1 MKNILKPLYLL
12 SISISTIPMKYLLS
26 IIPTLLISFSAFCND
41 TLTVFYR
48 IRLDQDINSASRYQ
62 VTAGLEKAAEA
73 EADYV
78 ILDLNTYGGE
88 VSAAD
93 SIRSAILRY
102 DRPVIAYVNM
112 QAASA
117 GALISIACDSIYMKT
132 GSSIGA
138 ATVVNQTGE
147 VMPDKYQSFMRGM
160 MRSTAQATGRDPKI
174 AESMTDTANVLSMT
188 PSEAMEVGYCEGICE
203 TEYEV
208 AQKVVP
214 GKQFIIKNMEEDM
227 SLLDKLIRL
236 LLNPLL
242 QSIFMMMIIGGIFV
256 EIRTPGIGLPLVT
269 AIVGALLYFAPGY
282 LGHLVQSWEI
292 VLFFV
297 GLVLICLELFVI
309 PGFGV
314 CGISGIIAVVVSL
327 AFAMV
332 DNIELF
338 HWDGTLNLKP
348 LIQPLGLVV
357 ISSTAAVFGSVW
369 LVRRLYETRSFDYIA
384 LRQEMKAEEGFTGVV
399 SGLDSLVGETVTV
412 FTDLRPGGK
421 VQTSDGRVFEATLK
435 FGGFAEKGET
445 LLVVS
450 AGQGRLYCEK
460 Q

>member
-1 MKNILKPLYLL
+1 MKRVLL
-12 SISISTIPMKYLLS
+12 V
-26 IIPTLLISFSAFCND
+26 ISFIFAQVCSFAAD
-41 TLTVFYR
+41 SLSVVYR
-48 IRLDQDINSASRYQ
+48 IRLDSDIDKSAQRL
-62 VTAGLEKAAEA
+62 VTLGLEKADKAG
-73 EADYV
+73 ADYV
-78 ILDLNTYGGE
+78 MIDLDTYGGA
-88 VSAAD
+88 VDAAD

-102 DRPVIAYVNM
+102 DKPVVAYINM

-138 ATVVNQTGE
+138 ATVVDQSGN

-188 PSEAMEVGYCEGICE
+188 PSEAVAVGYCEGIYE
-203 TEYEV
+203 TVEEV
-208 AQKVVP
+208 AHAVTDGNNFV
-214 GKQFIIKNMEEDM
+214 IRSMEDDM
-227 SLLDKLIRL
+227 TWLDKLIQF

-282 LGHLVQSWEI
+282 IGHLVSYWE
-292 VLFFV
+292 VLLFVV
-297 GLVLICLELFVI
+297 GLLLIALEIFVI

-314 CGISGIIAVVVSL
+314 AGISGIVAVVVSL

-332 DNIELF
+332 DNVELLN
-338 HWDGTLNLKP
+338 WDGTLNLQP
-348 LIQPLGLVV
+348 IIQPVGIVV
-357 ISSTAAVFGSVW
+357 LSATVAIFGSVW
-369 LVRRLYETRSFDYIA
+369 LVRRLYSTRSFDHIA

-399 SGLDSLVGETVTV
+399 SGLENLVGEPVVV
-412 FTDLRPGGK
+412 FTDMRPGGK
-421 VQTSDGRVFEATLK
+421 VKTTDGRIIEATMK
-435 FGGFAEKGET
+435 FGGFASKGET
-445 LLVVS
+445 LKVIS
-450 AGQGRLYCEK
+450 AEQGRLYCEK
-460 Q
+460 L

>member
-1 MKNILKPLYLL
+1 MKRILILVAFIMVQVCAFASDSL
-12 SISISTIPMKYLLS
+12 S
-26 IIPTLLISFSAFCND
+26 
-41 TLTVFYR
+41 VVYR
-48 IRLDQDINSASRYQ
+48 IRLDSDIDKSAQRL
-62 VTAGLEKAAEA
+62 VTLGLEKADKAG
-73 EADYV
+73 ADYV
-78 ILDLNTYGGE
+78 MIDLDTYGGA
-88 VSAAD
+88 VDAAD

-102 DRPVIAYVNM
+102 DKPVVAYVNM

-138 ATVVNQTGE
+138 ATVVDQSGN
-147 VMPDKYQSFMRGM
+147 VMTDKYQSFMRGM

-188 PSEAMEVGYCEGICE
+188 PSEAAAVGYCEGIYE
-203 TEYEV
+203 TVDEV
-208 AQKVVP
+208 AHAVTGGNDFV
-214 GKQFIIKNMEEDM
+214 IRNMEDDM
-227 SLLDKLIRL
+227 TWLDKLIQF

-282 LGHLVQSWEI
+282 IGHLVSYWE
-292 VLFFV
+292 VLLFVV
-297 GLVLICLELFVI
+297 GLLLIALEIFVI

-314 CGISGIIAVVVSL
+314 AGISGIVAVVVSL

-338 HWDGTLNLKP
+338 NWDGTLNLQP
-348 LIQPLGLVV
+348 IIQPVGIVV
-357 ISSTAAVFGSVW
+357 LSATVAIFGSVW
-369 LVRRLYETRSFDYIA
+369 LVRRLYSTRSFDHIA

-399 SGLDSLVGETVTV
+399 SGLENLVGEPVVV
-412 FTDLRPGGK
+412 FTDMRPGGK
-421 VQTSDGRVFEATLK
+421 VKTTDGRIIEATMK
-435 FGGFAEKGET
+435 FGGFAAKGET
-445 LLVVS
+445 LKVVS
-450 AGQGRLYCEK
+450 AEQGRLYCEK
-460 Q
+460 L